1 MPKAARKDFSNAESP
16 YKNRRGQRG
25 EQKALKDTLMA
36 KKCSIPHR
44 LAHVIMH
51 GGRFHDDNGHVEDV
65 NGYITACK
73 QVIMGYKGKSRN
85 GKEVDVPGWGK
96 ISKCVE
102 PVVHINGC
110 SDIFH
115 YHRRYKEPALHFHA
129 IVGIMMKPD
138 KETDMFDK
146 FNRQRAFF
154 RLMGNQEFGCKE
166 CDQKR
171 ISGSAQKCQTCD
183 TGFRIK
189 QINDE
194 DHLENVKRYINKR
207 RAEYEGREVNE
218 LGETITKCEGN
229 HENEK
234 EKQRCYDCQNAR
246 MRGAFDDLD
255 KEAEVENE
263 KEEDEEDE
271 SGDESG
277 SSEEE
282 SGDDSGEDDD

>member
-25 EQKALKDTLMA
+25 EQKELKDTLMA

-65 NGYITACK
+65 QGYITACR
-73 QVIMGYKGKSRN
+73 QVIMGYKGKTRN

-96 ISKCVE
+96 ISKCLE
-102 PVVHINGC
+102 PVVHISGC
-110 SDIFH
+110 SDVFQ
-115 YHRRYKEPALHFHA
+115 YNRRYKEPALHFHA
-129 IVGIMMKPD
+129 IVGIMMKDD
-138 KETDMFDK
+138 KSTDMFDK

-171 ISGSAQKCQTCD
+171 ITGSAQKCQTCD

-194 DHLENVKRYINKR
+194 SHLENVKRYLDKR
-207 RAEYEGREVNE
+207 RAEYEGRELND
-218 LGETITKCEGN
+218 LGEEVEKCNGE
-229 HENEK
+229 HKDEK
-234 EKQRCYDCQNAR
+234 EKARCYDCQNKR
-246 MRGAFDDLD
+246 MSSAF
-255 KEAEVENE
+255 NE
-263 KEEDEEDE
+263 IDREDSEKNNEGEEEEEEEDEESDDSGSDD
-271 SGDESG
+271 SGDET
-277 SSEEE
+277 
-282 SGDDSGEDDD
+282 DN